1 MIQSPQRK
9 TVHFSGQV
17 QGVGFRYTT
26 ASIAQGH
33 AVQGFVQ
40 NLPDGRVLLIV
51 EGLPQ
56 ALDGFVAEIR
66 QRLGQYIRQEMTDVS
81 AASGEFT
88 QFSIRHG

>member
-1 MIQSPQRK
+1 MTSHLQRR
-9 TVHFSGQV
+9 TVHYAGQV

-26 ASIAQGH
+26 ASIAQSH

-40 NLPDGRVLLIV
+40 NLPDGRVLLVV
-51 EGLPQ
+51 EGLPP
-56 ALDGFVAEIR
+56 AIEGFLAEVR
-66 QRLGQYIRQEMTDVS
+66 ERLGQYIRQELTDVG